1 MKKIS
6 ALFILFCLCL
16 PAFVPALQADNAE
29 TIKQNMIKRLPRIQE
44 LKKQGLI
51 GEDHQG
57 YLAAV
62 QSSLSAAEKT
72 VVDDENSD
80 RKSVYEAIARQQGTT
95 AKLVGELRA
104 KKIFEQAKS
113 GEYLKKEDGSWSRK

>member
-16 PAFVPALQADNAE
+16 PALQANNAE

-44 LKKQGLI
+44 LKKDGLI
-51 GEDHQG
+51 GENQQG
-57 YLAAV
+57 YLEAV
-62 QSSLSAAEKT
+62 QSNLPAADKELIEA
-72 VVDDENSD
+72 ENAD

-95 AKLVGELRA
+95 AELVGKLRA

-113 GEYLKKEDGSWSRK
+113 GEFLKQEDGTWKKK

>member
-1 MKKIS
+1 MKKLT

-16 PAFVPALQADNAE
+16 PALQANNAE

-44 LKKQGLI
+44 LKKDGLI
-51 GEDHQG
+51 GENQQG
-57 YLAAV
+57 YLEAV
-62 QSSLSAAEKT
+62 QSNLPAADKE
-72 VVDDENSD
+72 VIEAENAD

-95 AKLVGELRA
+95 AELVGKLRA

-113 GEYLKKEDGSWSRK
+113 GEFLKQEDGTWKKK

>member
-1 MKKIS
+1 MKKIT

-16 PAFVPALQADNAE
+16 PALQANNAE

-44 LKKQGLI
+44 LKKDGLI
-51 GEDHQG
+51 GENQQG
-57 YLAAV
+57 YLEAV
-62 QSSLSAAEKT
+62 QSSLPAADKELIEA
-72 VVDDENSD
+72 ENAD

-95 AKLVGELRA
+95 AELVGKLRA

-113 GEYLKKEDGSWSRK
+113 GEFLKQEDGTWKKK

>member
-1 MKKIS
+1 MKKLT

-16 PAFVPALQADNAE
+16 PALQANNAE

-44 LKKQGLI
+44 LKKDGLI
-51 GEDHQG
+51 GENQQG
-57 YLAAV
+57 FLEAV
-62 QSSLSAAEKT
+62 QSSLPAADKELIEA
-72 VVDDENSD
+72 ENAD

-95 AKLVGELRA
+95 AELVGKLRA

-113 GEYLKKEDGSWSRK
+113 GEFLKQEDGTWKKK

>member
-1 MKKIS
+1 MKKIT

-16 PAFVPALQADNAE
+16 PALQANNAE

-44 LKKQGLI
+44 LKKDGLI
-51 GEDHQG
+51 GENQQG
-57 YLAAV
+57 YLEAV
-62 QSSLSAAEKT
+62 QSSLPAADKE
-72 VVDDENSD
+72 VIEAENSD

-95 AKLVGELRA
+95 AELVGKLRA

-113 GEYLKKEDGSWSRK
+113 GEFLKQEDGTWKKK

>member
-1 MKKIS
+1 MKKIT

-16 PAFVPALQADNAE
+16 PALQANNAE

-44 LKKQGLI
+44 LKKDGLI
-51 GEDHQG
+51 GENQQG
-57 YLAAV
+57 YLEAV
-62 QSSLSAAEKT
+62 QSSLPAADKE
-72 VVDDENSD
+72 VIEAENAD

-95 AKLVGELRA
+95 SELVGKLRA

-113 GEYLKKEDGSWSRK
+113 GEFLKQEDGTWSRK